1 MALSKFVAVARRP
14 VGRFAAHAV
23 ALLSGIITLR
33 KEILPLLD
41 ESRRKF
47 IEPLAGLSAKLQE
60 QMPKKVNHKERREAF
75 LAAAYRRIKKRGIDG
90 VTIRAVAREAGFTT
104 GALVH
109 YVSSKDK
116 LLVQASEFSARD
128 VRAQM
133 EAMEALPDKLE
144 ALRQVLYLALP
155 SDEEKRGN
163 WNFFLG
169 FWERSIHNAAVRR
182 VTHLRY
188 DEWLDRSERLIKAA
202 RHARTISPSVDAKL
216 AARSIVALIDG
227 IAIQTL
233 RTGTGISAKQQR
245 ALIDEWINSWLR
257 PRSRMRS
264 KGR

>member
-1 MALSKFVAVARRP
+1 
-14 VGRFAAHAV
+14 
-23 ALLSGIITLR
+23 
-33 KEILPLLD
+33 
-41 ESRRKF
+41 
-47 IEPLAGLSAKLQE
+47 
-60 QMPKKVNHKERREAF
+60 MPKRVDHKERREAF
-75 LAAAYRRIKKRGIDG
+75 LAAAYRTIKKRGIDG

-109 YVSSKDK
+109 YVRSKDE
-116 LLVQASEFSARD
+116 LLVQASEYSARD

-188 DEWLDRSERLIKAA
+188 VEWLKRTRRLIKAA
-202 RHARTISPSVDAKL
+202 RDARKIASDVDLVLSSRSV
-216 AARSIVALIDG
+216 VALIDG
-227 IAIQTL
+227 IATQTL
-233 RTGTGISAKQQR
+233 RTGTGMFAKDQR
-245 ALIDEWINSWLR
+245 ALVDAWITLWLR
-257 PRSRMRS
+257 PAKKKRATKFR
-264 KGR
+264 KAA